1 MKHPLITMSLMA
13 ALAGAPALAQDSDA
27 QDQQPAETGTQ
38 APETQAPET
47 QAPETQAPETQ
58 PAAPDAQAP
67 AADRPAAGGPLDL
80 GEGNAQSQPQS
91 YIKETFGDWSLQCI
105 QVEDR
110 DEICQMYQ
118 LLEDDAGSSVAEA
131 SIFKLENGGQAVAGG
146 TFVVPLETLLT
157 QKLTISVDGG
167 EPRRYDYSFCN
178 PIGCYARVGFT
189 QADVD
194 RFRAGAVARV
204 RLVPAL
210 APDQEVVV
218 EMSLSGFTAA
228 YDAASSLSQ

>member
-13 ALAGAPALAQDSDA
+13 ALAGAPAFAQDSDA
-27 QDQQPAETGTQ
+27 QDQQPAAPEAQ
-38 APETQAPET
+38 APDA
-47 QAPETQAPETQ
+47 Q
-58 PAAPDAQAP
+58 PAAPEAQAP
-67 AADRPAAGGPLDL
+67 TADQPAAGGPLDL
-80 GEGNAQSQPQS
+80 GEGNAQSRPQS
-91 YIKETFGDWSLQCI
+91 YIKETFDDWSLQCI
-105 QVEDR
+105 EAQEGE
-110 DEICQMYQ
+110 EICQMYQ
-118 LLEDDAGSSVAEA
+118 LLEDDSGSSVAEA

-178 PIGCYARVGFT
+178 PVGCYARVGFT

-194 RFRAGAVARV
+194 RFRRGVTARV

-218 EMSLSGFTAA
+218 EMSLAGFTAA
-228 YDAASSLSQ
+228 YDAASSLRQ